1 MFEYIAKKIAAKL
14 DPEIAKQ
21 QEMEEQANKTV
32 TKYVLLSMGAGA
44 VPVPLL
50 DIAAL
55 TAVQLSMLREMCEDY
70 QIPYSEI
77 SGKMLIDEIAGTSLI
92 KIGAS
97 LIKTI
102 PGLGTLIGGIPMIV
116 VSGASTYALG
126 QVFIKHL
133 NSGGSLENFNIT
145 EAREVFK
152 KEFEKGKE
160 FAEKIRQQQKGSSNS
175 GSSKESTTE
184 SSGLI
189 FEKLR
194 QLGELREKGIVTEE
208 EFQIQKKKLL
218 DQL

>member
-44 VPVPLL
+44 VPIPLL

-55 TAVQLSMLREMCEDY
+55 TAVQLSMLREMCQDY
-70 QIPYSEI
+70 QVAYSEI

-133 NSGGSLENFNIT
+133 NSGGNLENFNVSD
-145 EAREVFK
+145 AREVFK

-160 FAEKIRQQQKGSSNS
+160 FAEKLRQQQKGSGN
-175 GSSKESTTE
+175 SSKESSADT
-184 SSGLI
+184 SSVI

>member
-44 VPVPLL
+44 VPIPLL

-70 QIPYSEI
+70 QVAYSEI

-133 NSGGSLENFNIT
+133 NSGGTLENFNVSD
-145 EAREVFK
+145 AREVFK

-160 FAEKIRQQQKGSSNS
+160 FAEKLRQQQKGSGN
-175 GSSKESTTE
+175 SSKESSTDT
-184 SSGLI
+184 SSVI